1 MSKIGFSLEYCLQ
14 LPFGNFRAQLP
25 KLGKP
30 DGDLPSIPIFSG
42 YFLGFQNFT
51 CGEGKHG

>member
-1 MSKIGFSLEYCLQ
+1 MSKTGFSLEYCLQ
-14 LPFGNFRAQLP
+14 LPFGNFREQLL
-25 KLGKP
+25 KLGEP

>member
-1 MSKIGFSLEYCLQ
+1 MSKIGFSLEYYLQ
-14 LPFGNFRAQLP
+14 LPFGNFREQLL
-25 KLGKP
+25 KFGEP

-42 YFLGFQNFT
+42 YFLGFQHFT